1 MPEAI
6 YVRNRILLLCMIV
19 TFSVHCSAQL
29 CNTNRYIDST
39 FSVTKT
45 YNIEYQQAKAFG
57 SIFSTPYF
65 LDIYEPTS
73 DTLTY
78 RPLIVFLF
86 GGGYLIGDKL
96 FPPAND
102 YCTYWAERGFICVAV
117 NYRIGF
123 NSLFTES
130 AERAVYR
137 STQDLQAAL
146 RFLAENRNLYGV
158 DTANVIASGNSAGAI
173 TSIHN
178 AFMEQSQAPIS
189 YQGFGFGL
197 DSDDLGGIYSS
208 GNTFWNN
215 QEVMTH
221 GLISNW
227 GGIIDTSLI
236 GDAFDDYIPT
246 ILFHGDQDSV
256 VNYNSGHPFGYPL
269 FPLMYG
275 SVPIS
280 SALANNNIPFYFET
294 FENAGHEP
302 ELINPLY
309 LDSILMISTD
319 FIYEHV
325 LKPEVISVTGNTVSA
340 TTLSENYIVNAN
352 ENFIIG
358 CVNVNNGAV
367 TNINTNH
374 FDILWNSIGLDT
386 IEIIVFNNILA
397 KDTFLL
403 PVNISDICTFLPLN
417 SFNNSTIC
425 ANDSLIINGTTYNV
439 SNYSGTE
446 VFSNIGPGGCDS
458 TVTISLNVLP
468 ELSSSENST
477 ICANESLTINGTIYN
492 ASNYSG
498 TEVFSNIGPHGCDS
512 TVTIS
517 LNVLPELSSSENST
531 ICANESLTINGT
543 IYNASNYSG
552 TEVFSNIGPH
562 GCDSTVTISLNVLPE
577 LSSSENSTICANE
590 SLTINGTIY
599 NASNYS
605 GTEVFSNIG
614 PYGCDSTVTISL
626 NVLPT
631 IDTSITVL
639 GLTLSSNQNGGV
651 YQWIDCDLGSLISGE
666 TNQIFIVDTDG
677 NYAVQIDD
685 NGCIDTSACYT
696 IVTIGLLKNELSDE
710 LRMYPNPTSGQIT
723 IEFSKSQDEIII
735 EVENDLGQLVS
746 SQLYKNTDVIDIEI
760 EGNTGYYLAT
770 IKNSIG
776 EKSVFR
782 LLKF

>member
-1 MPEAI
+1 MLYRQTHRAFEI
-6 YVRNRILLLCMIV
+6 KQNTIMSETIFLRNWTLFLCLIV

-29 CNTNRYIDST
+29 CNTNRFIDSA

-57 SIFSTPYF
+57 SIFSTPHY

-78 RPLIVFLF
+78 RPLVVFLF

-96 FPPAND
+96 NPPAND
-102 YCTYWAERGFICVAV
+102 YCSYWAERGYVCVSV

-123 NSLFTES
+123 NSLITES

-158 DTANVIASGNSAGAI
+158 DTANVIASGNSAGGI

-197 DSDDLGGIYSS
+197 ASDDLGGVYSS

-215 QEVMTH
+215 EEVMTH

-227 GGIIDTSLI
+227 GGIIDTSFI
-236 GDAFDDYIPT
+236 GDAVDDYIPT

-280 SALANNNIPFYFET
+280 SALADNNIPFYFET
-294 FENAGHEP
+294 FEGAGHEP
-302 ELINPLY
+302 ELLNPIY
-309 LDSILMISTD
+309 LDSILMLSAD

-340 TTLSENYIVNAN
+340 TTLSENYIVTAN
-352 ENFIIG
+352 ENFSIG
-358 CVNVNNGAV
+358 CVNLNNGTV
-367 TNINTNH
+367 TSINTNH

-386 IEIIVFNNILA
+386 IEIIIFNNILA

-403 PVNISDICTFLPLN
+403 PVNISDICTFLPLTG
-417 SFNNSTIC
+417 FN
-425 ANDSLIINGTTYNV
+425 
-439 SNYSGTE
+439 
-446 VFSNIGPGGCDS
+446 
-458 TVTISLNVLP
+458 
-468 ELSSSENST
+468 NST

-492 ASNYSG
+492 ASNYTG
-498 TEVFSNIGPHGCDS
+498 TEVFSNIGIHGCDS

-517 LNVLPELSSSENST
+517 LNVLPVLSSSNNST

-543 IYNASNYSG
+543 IYNASNYTG
-552 TEVFSNIGPH
+552 TEVFTNIGPYN
-562 GCDSTVTISLNVLPE
+562 CDSTVTISLNVLPV
-577 LSSSENSTICANE
+577 LSSSNNSTICANE

-599 NASNYS
+599 NASNFT
-605 GTEVFSNIG
+605 GTEVFTNIG
-614 PYGCDSTVTISL
+614 PYSCDSTVTISL
-626 NVLPT
+626 NVLPA

-639 GLTLSSNQNGGV
+639 GLTLSSNQNGGA
-651 YQWIDCDLGSLISGE
+651 YQWIDCDVGSFISGE
-666 TNQIFIVDTDG
+666 TNQIFIVDSDG
-677 NYAVQIDD
+677 NYAVQIDN
-685 NGCIDTSACYT
+685 NGCIDTSACYS
-696 IVTIGLLKNELSDE
+696 IVTIGLLENELSDE
-710 LRMYPNPTSGQIT
+710 LKMYPNPTSGQIT

-735 EVENDLGQLVS
+735 EVENELGQLVS
-746 SQLYKNTDVIDIEI
+746 NQLHTNVDVIGLEI
-760 EGNTGYYLAT
+760 EGNSGYYFVT

-782 LLKF
+782 LLKY

>member
-1 MPEAI
+1 MLYRQTHRAFEI
-6 YVRNRILLLCMIV
+6 KQNTIMSETIFLRNWTLFLCLIV

-29 CNTNRYIDST
+29 CNTNRFIDSA

-57 SIFSTPYF
+57 SIFSTPHY

-78 RPLIVFLF
+78 RPLVVFLF

-96 FPPAND
+96 NPPAND
-102 YCTYWAERGFICVAV
+102 YCSYWAERGYVCVSV

-123 NSLFTES
+123 NSLITES

-158 DTANVIASGNSAGAI
+158 DTANVIASGNSAGGI

-197 DSDDLGGIYSS
+197 ASDDLGGVYSS

-215 QEVMTH
+215 EEVMTH

-227 GGIIDTSLI
+227 GGIIDTSFI
-236 GDAFDDYIPT
+236 GDAVDDYIPT

-280 SALANNNIPFYFET
+280 SALADNNIPFYFET
-294 FENAGHEP
+294 FEGAGHEP
-302 ELINPLY
+302 ELLNPIY
-309 LDSILMISTD
+309 LDSILMLSAD

-340 TTLSENYIVNAN
+340 TTLSENYIVTAN
-352 ENFIIG
+352 ENFSIG
-358 CVNVNNGAV
+358 CVNLNNGTV
-367 TNINTNH
+367 TSINTNH

-386 IEIIVFNNILA
+386 IEIIIFNNILA

-403 PVNISDICTFLPLN
+403 PVNISDICTFLPLTG
-417 SFNNSTIC
+417 FN
-425 ANDSLIINGTTYNV
+425 
-439 SNYSGTE
+439 
-446 VFSNIGPGGCDS
+446 
-458 TVTISLNVLP
+458 
-468 ELSSSENST
+468 NST

-492 ASNYSG
+492 ASNYTG
-498 TEVFSNIGPHGCDS
+498 TEVFSNIGIHGCDS

-517 LNVLPELSSSENST
+517 LNVLPVLSSSNNST

-543 IYNASNYSG
+543 IYNASNFTG
-552 TEVFSNIGPH
+552 TEAFTNIGPYS
-562 GCDSTVTISLNVLPE
+562 CDSTVTISLNVLP
-577 LSSSENSTICANE
+577 A
-590 SLTINGTIY
+590 
-599 NASNYS
+599 
-605 GTEVFSNIG
+605 
-614 PYGCDSTVTISL
+614 
-626 NVLPT
+626 

-639 GLTLSSNQNGGV
+639 GLTLSSNQNGGA
-651 YQWIDCDLGSLISGE
+651 YQWIDCDVGSFISGE
-666 TNQIFIVDTDG
+666 TNQIFIVDSDG
-677 NYAVQIDD
+677 NYAVQIDN
-685 NGCIDTSACYT
+685 NGCIDTSACYS
-696 IVTIGLLKNELSDE
+696 IVTIGLLENELSDE
-710 LRMYPNPTSGQIT
+710 LKMYPNPTSGQIT

-735 EVENDLGQLVS
+735 EVENELGQLVS
-746 SQLYKNTDVIDIEI
+746 NQLHTNVDVIGLEI
-760 EGNTGYYLAT
+760 EGNSGYYFVT

-782 LLKF
+782 LLKY

>member
-29 CNTNRYIDST
+29 CNTNRFIDST

-498 TEVFSNIGPHGCDS
+498 TEVFSNIGP
-512 TVTIS
+512 
-517 LNVLPELSSSENST
+517 N
-531 ICANESLTINGT
+531 
-543 IYNASNYSG
+543 
-552 TEVFSNIGPH
+552 
-562 GCDSTVTISLNVLPE
+562 
-577 LSSSENSTICANE
+577 
-590 SLTINGTIY
+590 
-599 NASNYS
+599 
-605 GTEVFSNIG
+605 
-614 PYGCDSTVTISL
+614 GCDSTVTISL